1 MAGAALPV
9 YGGVFVRDGAA
20 NETLDSMIRTERAGL
35 AGWPFGPT
43 IFLPTAWL
51 ISNSSITR
59 IPVILA
65 VSAVLKLSHN
75 P

>member
-1 MAGAALPV
+1 M
-9 YGGVFVRDGAA
+9 
-20 NETLDSMIRTERAGL
+20 
-35 AGWPFGPT
+35 

-51 ISNSSITR
+51 ISNTSITR